1 MKKKSAV
8 IWSLVALVLVLDQTL
23 KIYIKT
29 HFTLGEAVHVFDWFQ
44 LVFIENPGMAFGM
57 TFGPKLLLTLFRIV
71 LSAALV
77 WYIVKLIRDD
87 DGYGYLTCVAL
98 ILAGAVGNIIDCVF
112 YGLCFSESTYTQVA
126 EFWPAAG
133 GYASFMQGKVVDMF
147 YFPLFTFPDWVPLLG
162 GEIFFSP
169 VFNLADA
176 AITVGVFLLLIV
188 FPKQFNASMER
199 YFPSKKKTASDNNR
213 TADE

>member
-77 WYIVKLIRDD
+77 WYLVKLIRDND
-87 DGYGYLTCVAL
+87 RYGYLTCVAL
-98 ILAGAVGNIIDCVF
+98 ILAGAVGNIIDCLF
-112 YGLCFSESTYTQVA
+112 YGICFGESTYTQVA
-126 EFWPAAG
+126 EFLPATG

-147 YFPLFTFPDWVPLLG
+147 YFPLFTFPEWVPWLG

-176 AITVGVFLLLIV
+176 AITIGVFLLLIV
-188 FPKQFNASMER
+188 FPKDFNASMER
-199 YFPSKKKTASDNNR
+199 YFPSKAKTGSDNN
-213 TADE
+213 AAAHE